1 MLSILQEFLGDCF
14 YDIHMKPLINILEG
28 IFDKTHDTL
37 EDDVALGIPEMQ
49 QWLKHISI
57 PSTKSGNR
65 IELHDKVLSIV
76 SAIPSPS
83 EQDMVDIGISKPIPK
98 TVDID
103 VLQTE
108 SVCFDM
114 TVISPLTMCPSVK
127 AEALYIFA
135 ASVKDMMFDIYHK
148 HDVQANTVS
157 ITDVSRI
164 ENTSI
169 LFDKNFKYTSIHF
182 QCKQLPIIK
191 KFNTNSQWIELKL
204 EKSDISTK
212 LSNLFDWNEPIK
224 VVSQLDGGEMGRDK
238 WTFKMFINWFS
249 DRQSKRLSFK
259 QLPTPKFSNLAEAL
273 KIIGWDSSI
282 ASNPNLAKFTIYW
295 EYYRVSLIFEKTI
308 IDYTGGQRL
317 GGGWILYWS

>member
-1 MLSILQEFLGDCF
+1 MLSISQEFLGDCF

-37 EDDVALGIPEMQ
+37 ENDVALSVPEMQ
-49 QWLKHISI
+49 QWIKSISI
-57 PSTKSGNR
+57 PDRKSGNR
-65 IELHDKVLSIV
+65 IELSDRVLSII
-76 SAIPSPS
+76 SAAPSTD

-103 VLQTE
+103 VLKTE

-114 TVISPLTMCPSVK
+114 PAISPSTMCPLVK

-135 ASVKDMMFDIYHK
+135 ASIKDMMFDIYHK
-148 HDVQANTVS
+148 HDVQANTVL
-157 ITDVSRI
+157 INDVSRV
-164 ENTSI
+164 ENTSV
-169 LFDKNFKYTSIHF
+169 LFDKSFKYTTIHF

-191 KFNTNSQWIELKL
+191 KFNTNTQWIELKL

-212 LSNLFDWNEPIK
+212 LGDLFDWNEPIK
-224 VVSQLDGGEMGRDK
+224 VVSQLDGSELDRSK
-238 WTFKMFINWFS
+238 WTLKMFINWFS
-249 DRQSKRLSFK
+249 DRQRKHLSFK
-259 QLPTPKFSNLAEAL
+259 QLPTPKFSNLAEVL

-282 ASNPNLAKFTIYW
+282 ASNPNLTKFTIYW

-308 IDYTGGQRL
+308 IDYIGGRRL
-317 GGGWILYWS
+317 GGGWVLYWL